1 MVPSEQGAPVRGYEM
16 TEEMSTYEEIKAAV
30 DEGKGVTTV
39 YAASLREA
47 EGAGRLTVGINEKI
61 SRSLASRGL
70 GHVPFAASELP
81 TSQWSEV
88 RIFDKTTPLGAVITA
103 AHQVGEDEDAKLRE
117 AVDSQAAALL
127 DSVRTLLA

>member
-1 MVPSEQGAPVRGYEM
+1 M
-16 TEEMSTYEEIKAAV
+16 TEDMSTYEEIKAAV

-47 EGAGRLTVGINEKI
+47 EGAGRLTAGINEKI

-70 GHVPFAASELP
+70 GHVPFQPSELP

-88 RIFDKTTPLGAVITA
+88 RIFDKTTPLGAVILA
-103 AHQVGEDEDAKLRE
+103 AHQVGEDDDAKLRE
-117 AVDSQAAALL
+117 AVDSTAAALL
-127 DSVRTLLA
+127 DQVRTLLA